1 VAVSAMI
8 ADISVHGCY
17 VETLQPFPMGTALE
31 LTFNVAESSVC
42 VIGTVCSVHPC
53 TGMGITFEHVDEPNR
68 ERLERIVNAQ
78 KERGV
83 GESF

>member
-1 VAVSAMI
+1 MAVSAII
-8 ADISVHGCY
+8 ADISVQGCY

-31 LTFNVAESSVC
+31 LTFNVAESCVC

-53 TGMGITFEHVDEPNR
+53 TGMGITFDHVDDANC
-68 ERLERIVNAQ
+68 ERLGRIVNAQ

-83 GESF
+83 GESL